1 MPASDED
8 DGASLVCPSCGTP
21 APPGPGERFCRA
33 CGMPLIDERL
43 PRDGDLE
50 VSDRHERA
58 RKIKPQLSEGPL
70 VKVVRARQ
78 QAEAEWIQGLL
89 LEEGV
94 PSMLRR
100 SAGFDVP
107 DMLAA
112 GPRDVMVPRSGYD
125 VARDVLLQAD
135 VLPADGSAASERVV
149 APGRLLVGLMSALV
163 LVALVAWIGT
173 ELLV

>member
-1 MPASDED
+1 
-8 DGASLVCPSCGTP
+8 
-21 APPGPGERFCRA
+21 
-33 CGMPLIDERL
+33 MPLVDARL
-43 PRDGDLE
+43 PREGDLV

-70 VKVVRARQ
+70 VKVVSAGH
-78 QAEAEWIQGLL
+78 QAEAEMIQGLL

-94 PSMLRR
+94 PSMVRR
-100 SAGFDVP
+100 SAGVDVP
-107 DMLAA
+107 DLLAA
-112 GPRDVMVPRSGYD
+112 GRRDVLVPRSGVD

-135 VLPADGSAASERVV
+135 LLPSAGQRPIVV
-149 APGRLLVGLMSALV
+149 PGRLLVGLLSALV